1 MSRNTVQSLL
11 AEPRPPDAP
20 ARVWRDWVLVG
31 ALGPAA
37 LLEGILRDDVPWRP
51 VAIVHALGLV
61 LTLLWRR
68 THPLAVVA
76 VAFGFSTLL
85 GLATFVADGPV
96 GLYTAIFV
104 VLLPYSLARWG
115 SGREVAI
122 GMPII
127 LAAFVVGVAS
137 DFNGAGE
144 AFGGFVF
151 LWFPFALGAA
161 VRFLIS
167 ARHRELDQVKL
178 LERQQLAR
186 ELHDTVAHHVSA
198 ITIRAQAGRVVAA
211 TQPDA
216 AAEALAVIED
226 EALRTLAEMR
236 LIVGVLRDGDEAQ
249 LAPQPGVAE
258 ISRLGADH
266 AHVRVTLSGRL
277 DDILP
282 AVGAALYRIAQE
294 SVTNAVRHARN
305 ATRIDVG
312 VEGNADRVRLTVHD
326 DGEDLPATGG
336 WTGYGLVGM
345 TERAALLGGVLE
357 AGPDPGRGWTV
368 RAVLPKSGP
377 AR

>member
-1 MSRNTVQSLL
+1 VQSLL
-11 AEPRPPDAP
+11 AEPRPPNAP

-31 ALGPAA
+31 AVVPAA
-37 LLEGILRDDVPWRP
+37 VLEGIFRDDVLWRP
-51 VAIVHALGLV
+51 VSLVHAIGLAF
-61 LTLLWRR
+61 TLLWRR
-68 THPLAVVA
+68 THPLPVVA
-76 VAFGFSTLL
+76 IAFGLSALL
-85 GLATFVADGPV
+85 GLAGFLIAGDGSV
-96 GLYTAIFV
+96 GLNTAAFV
-104 VLLPYSLARWG
+104 VLLPYSLVRWG

-122 GMPII
+122 GMCFV
-127 LAAFVVGVAS
+127 LAAFAAGISADFTGV
-137 DFNGAGE
+137 GE
-144 AFGGFVF
+144 AIAAFVF
-151 LWFPFALGAA
+151 LMFPVALGAA
-161 VRFLIS
+161 VRFLVS

-211 TQPDA
+211 TQPGA

-236 LIVGVLRDGDEAQ
+236 LIVGVLRDGDDAQ

-258 ISRLGADH
+258 TERLGADH
-266 AHVRVTLSGRL
+266 PRVRVTLSGEL
-277 DDILP
+277 GDIVP
-282 AVGAALYRIAQE
+282 SVGTALYRIAQE

-312 VEGNADRVRLTVHD
+312 LEGNADRVRLTVHD
-326 DGEDLPATGG
+326 DGEDAVTTGG

-345 TERAALLGGVLE
+345 TERAALLGGILE

-377 AR
+377 R